1 MGKAAEQ
8 LLYEL
13 GSDTFSFNKS
23 GSIPRSKSG
32 SARSPLSRRSPRL
45 NIKIIPEASPVDDE
59 LTPDA
64 PNEGITDIQSM
75 PNTLR
80 DVEMAQQQ
88 KGFMSRF
95 NFHTPRFLNAF
106 KK

>member
-1 MGKAAEQ
+1 MG
-8 LLYEL
+8 
-13 GSDTFSFNKS
+13 
-23 GSIPRSKSG
+23 
-32 SARSPLSRRSPRL
+32 SRRSPRL
-45 NIKIIPEASPVDDE
+45 NIKVIPEASPMDYE

-64 PNEGITDIQSM
+64 PNEGVTDIQSM

-106 KK
+106 KKPNLDDVESGRYAELAAMHPKLAKEFIVTTQPLK